1 MKRRLIMATH
11 SGQDY
16 VKAAK
21 KNGLQVE
28 MGKGDHCKVYA
39 PADRGYMTIPL
50 HKELARGT
58 DCAIKKWFK
67 ALGILLALGSMA
79 CLALSYLSQF

>member
-1 MKRRLIMATH
+1 MATH

-21 KNGLQVE
+21 KNGLTVE
-28 MGKGDHCKVYA
+28 MGKGDHCKVIA
-39 PADRGYMTIPL
+39 PAGRGYMVVPL

-67 ALGILLALGSMA
+67 TLGILLVLGSAA
-79 CLALSYLSQF
+79 CLVLSYLSGF